1 MTAGPDPLYAV
12 AFSPDGRHAGHR
24 RRRRHR
30 AVLGRGLPGRAAGR
44 RLRHRGPIPHPP
56 AVGWLRW
63 DPAVPAGLPG
73 ELAPRSGTSRDAGQA
88 HDREWWSGRRSP
100 GREAGTRAPGAP
112 GVQAAPSAHPGR
124 ARDAGRLRRH
134 RRGHRGGPGRD
145 GFREPGRH
153 ERRRGPRDQR
163 SVRRRTAERD
173 FAGAGAVP
181 ADAVRAS
188 AILVGAFPAGDARG
202 RGGSPGSVRARP
214 RRRTCRAGPAPSW
227 PPSTICAPAAP
238 GTWARARRRPRR
250 ASSSSTCSRPCW
262 PNARQGDGTG
272 LSASDRTLAEQM
284 IEDSDNDAATSLW
297 YAVGGA
303 ARIRSFNA
311 RAGLTHTAPSSCVV
325 CPGFAWPGWGLTT
338 TTPDDQIALLR
349 QLVTPSSV
357 LPRAAREYAL
367 SLMED
372 VTPSQRWGVSGG
384 VPAQVTVAL
393 KNGWLP
399 LHGTGS
405 DWQINSVG
413 WISGGGRNYL
423 MAVLSTGNP
432 SEQYGIDTID
442 ALAATVWQRMG

>member
-1 MTAGPDPLYAV
+1 VLVTLGACAVIAGGTVAGLAATGSGGPAGTSGTAAGGTSGPSAAARLNAT
-12 AFSPDGRHAGHR
+12 SPAPVPTQRPQSARAHPSPASSSRAAQAAAAGHR
-24 RRRRHR
+24 DPF
-30 AVLGRGLPGRAAGR
+30 GTAAASY
-44 RLRHRGPIPHPP
+44 L
-56 AVGWLRW
+56 
-63 DPAVPAGLPG
+63 
-73 ELAPRSGTSRDAGQA
+73 
-88 HDREWWSGRRSP
+88 SGRVGTVLAAVYDLRTGRSWHLGQGP
-100 GREAGTRAPGAP
+100 PQAEASIVKLDLLET
-112 GVQAAPSAHPGR
+112 
-124 ARDAGRLRRH
+124 LL
-134 RRGHRGGPGRD
+134 
-145 GFREPGRH
+145 
-153 ERRRGPRDQR
+153 
-163 SVRRRTAERD
+163 AER
-173 FAGAGAVP
+173 A
-181 ADAVRAS
+181 
-188 AILVGAFPAGDARG
+188 
-202 RGGSPGSVRARP
+202 
-214 RRRTCRAGPAPSW
+214 
-227 PPSTICAPAAP
+227 
-238 GTWARARRRPRR
+238 
-250 ASSSSTCSRPCW
+250 
-262 PNARQGDGTG
+262 QGDGTG
-272 LSASDRTLAEQM
+272 LSASDRTLAGQM

-303 ARIRSFNA
+303 ASIRSFNA